1 MPNLDIKS
9 LLRIE
14 TILLPPLNEQKRI
27 MDIVSAIDVV
37 IRAAVNAI
45 ADAQKLRS
53 GLLSDLLSGEH
64 KIPETYDRLLGAA

>member
-1 MPNLDIKS
+1 
-9 LLRIE
+9 
-14 TILLPPLNEQKRI
+14 